1 MKKQDLYKSPVVFD
15 GEHHTYTLD
24 GKQLQ
29 GVTPIIGW
37 LFPNTYKGISKSVL
51 DAAAEYGTM
60 VHQAC
65 ELADD
70 MGIVNEYTTK
80 YKELL
85 TANGLQPVYS
95 EYLVS
100 DEKAIASCIDKV
112 FADDS
117 LGDIKTTSKVHWM
130 NVQVQLSIYA
140 WLYEMQTGREANK
153 LYVIWLPK
161 PRYGEAAIRE
171 LPRIPASICEY
182 VVENYLAGVEPFDAM
197 AAMTQYLISE
207 PAERQRKEGEVPERW
222 QSVIDELML
231 VKQQLDKLTEREKEL
246 KASIMQGMQSS
257 GDDKWATDLIQ
268 ISRVAAT
275 ERVSLDTKALQ
286 SAEPDIYEKYKR
298 TSKVAE
304 SLRYKLL

>member
-1 MKKQDLYKSPVVFD
+1 MKKQVLPISRVVFD

-29 GVTPIIGW
+29 GVTPIVSW
-37 LFPNTYKGISKSVL
+37 LFPKTYEGISKAVL
-51 DAAAEYGTM
+51 QSAAAYGTM
-60 VHQAC
+60 VHNYC

-70 MGIVNEYTTK
+70 MGIVNEYTK
-80 YKELL
+80 QYKELL
-85 TANGLQPVYS
+85 EANGLEPVYS

-117 LGDIKTTSKVHWM
+117 LGDIKTTSKVHWQ

-140 WLYEMQTGREANK
+140 WMYEMQTGREVNK

-171 LPRIPASICEY
+171 LPRIPASICKY
-182 VVENYLAGVEPFDAM
+182 VVENYLAGVDPFDAM

-207 PAERQRKEGEVPERW
+207 PAEHQRKEGEVPERW
-222 QSVIDELML
+222 QGVIDELIL
-231 VKQQLDKLTEREKEL
+231 VKQQLDKLTDREKEL
-246 KASIMQGMQSS
+246 KASIMSGMESN

-268 ISRVAAT
+268 ISRVAAS
-275 ERVSLDTKALQ
+275 ERVSIDTKALQ

-298 TSKVAE
+298 TSKVSE
-304 SLRYKLL
+304 SIRYKLL

>member
-15 GEHHTYTLD
+15 SEHHTYTLN
-24 GKQLQ
+24 GKELG
-29 GVTPIIGW
+29 GVTPIINW
-37 LFPNTYKGISKSVL
+37 LFPKTYEGISKSVL
-51 DAAAEYGTM
+51 KAAAEYGTM

-85 TANGLQPVYS
+85 KAYGLQPVYS

-100 DEKAIASCIDKV
+100 DEKAIASSIDKV
-112 FADDS
+112 FEDDS
-117 LGDIKTTSKVHWM
+117 LGDIKTTSSIHWV

-140 WLYEMQTGREANK
+140 WLYEKQTGRMVNK
-153 LYVIWLPK
+153 LFVIWLPK
-161 PRYGEAAIRE
+161 ARYGETTIKE
-171 LPRIPASICEY
+171 VERIPASVCEY
-182 VVENYLAGVEPFDAM
+182 VVENYLAGAEPFNALSALSKFLM
-197 AAMTQYLISE
+197 VAPAAKK
-207 PAERQRKEGEVPERW
+207 RQEGEVPAHW
-222 QSVIDELML
+222 QSVIDELIM

-246 KASIMQGMQSS
+246 KSSIMQGMQSN

-275 ERVSLDTKALQ
+275 ERVSLDTKSLQ
-286 SAEPDIYEKYKR
+286 AAEPEIFEKYKK

>member
-1 MKKQDLYKSPVVFD
+1 MKKIDLYKSPVVFD
-15 GEHHTYTLD
+15 SEHHTYTLN
-24 GKQLQ
+24 GKELG
-29 GVTPIIGW
+29 GVTPIINW
-37 LFPNTYKGISKSVL
+37 LFPKTYEGISKSVL
-51 DAAAEYGTM
+51 KAAAEYGTM

-85 TANGLQPVYS
+85 KAYGLQPVYS

-112 FADDS
+112 FEDDS
-117 LGDIKTTSKVHWM
+117 LGDIKTTSSIHWV

-140 WLYEMQTGREANK
+140 WLYEKQTGRRANK
-153 LYVIWLPK
+153 LFVIWLPK
-161 PRYGEAAIRE
+161 ARYGETTIKE
-171 LPRIPASICEY
+171 VERIPASVCEY
-182 VVENYLAGVEPFDAM
+182 VVENYLAGAEPFNALSALSKFLMVEP
-197 AAMTQYLISE
+197 AAKK
-207 PAERQRKEGEVPERW
+207 RQEGEVPERW
-222 QSVIDELML
+222 QSVIDELIM

-246 KASIMQGMQSS
+246 KASIMQGMQSN

-286 SAEPDIYEKYKR
+286 AAEPEIFEKYKK